1 MSNDLKE
8 NKKSISSVIVWQV
21 IGKIIVQ
28 GIAFFS
34 ARIFTRMLTSDDYGQ
49 YSSFMSWVAVVGIVI
64 GLQADGTLRIAR
76 KRFDDKE
83 YSGYCSSV
91 LFLSLCVY
99 LIIQFL
105 LIIFQKP
112 LGILL
117 RFPSHIIPLIAIFS
131 FTVFAVTFF
140 STKLEFD
147 LKVEK
152 KVLISVIVAVFGFL
166 LSIYLVNG
174 FNELKY
180 SGRIIG
186 TLIPSVIASV
196 FIIIAVFRGGRD
208 IVNKKHWGLCLNF
221 SVPLMFHVGAAIIL
235 SQSDIIMLKHY
246 VNESETGVYGVV
258 YSLAI
263 ILSSLWDAFNRA
275 WVPFYNDLK
284 KRDDTVQIISKSKG
298 YRFLFTSITMCFLLC
313 APEVFKF
320 IAEESYWGGLT
331 VIPLIAC
338 TYYIDFLWSFPEN
351 FEFYNENTKLISV
364 ATIISAV
371 INIILNIILIPRF
384 RIVGAAAATV
394 ASYFVCFTIHD
405 ICARFVIKR
414 YEYNWGFYILGIIP
428 VVICCF
434 IYYLGM
440 PYVLLR
446 WLLALII
453 GAVALCRIIKQ
464 RSIF

>member
-8 NKKSISSVIVWQV
+8 NKKSISSVIVCQV
-21 IGKIIVQ
+21 ICKIIVHV
-28 GIAFFS
+28 ISFFS

-131 FTVFAVTFF
+131 FTVFAMTFF

-152 KVLISVIVAVFGFL
+152 RVLFSVIVEVICFI
-166 LSIYLVNG
+166 LSIIFVSK
-174 FNELKY
+174 FSEFKY

-186 TLIPSVIASV
+186 TLIPSVVASV
-196 FIIIAVFRGGRD
+196 LIIFIIFSVGRE
-208 IVNKKHWGLCLNF
+208 IINKNHWKLCLGF
-221 SVPLMFHVGAAIIL
+221 SVPLMFHVGATIIL

-246 VNESETGVYGVV
+246 IGESETGIYGVV

-263 ILSSLWDAFNRA
+263 ILLSLWDAFNRA
-275 WVPFYNDLK
+275 WVPYYYELK
-284 KRDDTVQIISKSKG
+284 KHNDTTQILSKSKG
-298 YRFLFTSITMCFLLC
+298 YRFLFTSIMMVFLFC
-313 APEVFKF
+313 SPEVYKC
-320 IAEESYWGGLT
+320 IVAEGYWDGLK
-331 VIPLIAC
+331 VMPLIAC
-338 TYYIDFLWSFPEN
+338 TFYFDFLWSFPEN
-351 FEFYNENTKLISV
+351 FEFYNENTKMISA
-364 ATIISAV
+364 ATIVSAV
-371 INIILNIILIPRF
+371 INIILNILLIPKYH
-384 RIVGAAAATV
+384 IVGAAVATV
-394 ASYFVCFTIHD
+394 FSHLICFTIHD
-405 ICARFVIKR
+405 LCARFIIKR

-428 VVICCF
+428 VIICCF

-446 WLLALII
+446 WLLAVII